1 VCKRIFVIVSVLAC
15 GELLQER
22 LQHMTGLEVIGVAA
36 DGEGAL
42 RQIETFHPQLDIVV
56 LDVGTRLALETAHA
70 LRDRR
75 AAIRLV
81 AIGLDEEPAQ
91 VLSWAVAGAT
101 GLAARTASLDE
112 LLSIVTGVAR
122 GEAPSSPGVSGALLR
137 GVGSSNSA
145 MSRRSLSGGLTD
157 RQWEVARLVGAGFT
171 NKEIAAHLQIE
182 PGTVKSHVHSIIQT
196 LGVSRRSQ
204 VAAKL
209 RRDGLISEWSESPTD
224 TGGRGS
230 PPIACG
236 VCGAIE
242 AGERPRSDGSFEAA
256 GAGSHDAVRHGR
268 A

>member
-1 VCKRIFVIVSVLAC
+1 VCTKIFVIVSVLAC
-15 GELLQER
+15 GELLCER
-22 LQHMTGLEVIGVAA
+22 LQHKDGLEVIGVAA

-42 RQIETFHPQLDIVV
+42 RQIDMFHPQPDIVL
-56 LDVGTRLALETAHA
+56 LDVGSRLALETARA
-70 LRDRR
+70 LRDR
-75 AAIRLV
+75 ATVIRLV
-81 AIGLDEEPAQ
+81 AIGLDAEPAQ
-91 VLSWAVAGAT
+91 VLSWAVVGAT
-101 GLAARTASLDE
+101 GLVARTASLDE

-122 GEAPSSPGVSGALLR
+122 GEAPCSPGVSGALLR

-209 RRDGLISEWSESPTD
+209 RRDGLISEWPEPPADSAS
-224 TGGRGS
+224 RGS
-230 PPIACG
+230 PEIAYG

-242 AGERPRSDGSFEAA
+242 AGERPRCDGSFEA
-256 GAGSHDAVRHGR
+256 GDAGSHDAVRRGR